1 MFKVD
6 IRLSILRFRGL
17 PVADLLPT
25 AWMPTGGRGIPGRRP
40 SQYVGK
46 FAVFIKINISMA
58 RPTETIPASNAGRAP
73 DLLAMGLFCVGVV
86 FLSLWL

>member
-6 IRLSILRFRGL
+6 TRLSILHFRGL

-58 RPTETIPASNAGRAP
+58 RPTETNPSEQCWRSARPSS
-73 DLLAMGLFCVGVV
+73 DGLVLCGGC
-86 FLSLWL
+86 LP

>member
-1 MFKVD
+1 MFIVD

-46 FAVFIKINISMA
+46 FAVFIKINISMT
-58 RPTETIPASNAGRAP
+58 RPTETNPSEQCWRSARSSS
-73 DLLAMGLFCVGVV
+73 DGLVLCGGC
-86 FLSLWL
+86 LP